1 MLDEDLRSK
10 KFEAYEEYMESKGK
24 RKKPTG
30 KKKGKKWDSN
40 LIYIMGKTK
49 APNHFRVVSNRLF

>member
-1 MLDEDLRSK
+1 
-10 KFEAYEEYMESKGK
+10 MESKGK